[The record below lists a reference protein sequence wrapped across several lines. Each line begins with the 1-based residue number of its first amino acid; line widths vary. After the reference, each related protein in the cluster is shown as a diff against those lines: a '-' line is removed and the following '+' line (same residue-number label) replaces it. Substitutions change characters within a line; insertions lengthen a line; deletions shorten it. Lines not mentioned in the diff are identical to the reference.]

1 MKKALVVI
9 NGLLLAVVI
18 GAVFQSYRAWTAF
31 GISHGPDAIRYEGEA
46 FGSPLVPDTEE
57 GAGNQDWTLVS
68 DQNLFSFDRNDLA
81 IAAPVTPVATGP
93 MPVLFGTMS
102 LGEGPVALLAAGEG
116 GARDSRPYSV
126 GQTIGGWLLVE
137 VANKSVVVESGGIR
151 TTILMNDP
159 TAQVPRGTG
168 RTIAA
173 GSATPQVSTVG
184 AASPGSTVQSSV
196 AGTARA
202 TRPAS
207 PTPSAI
213 TEDNVPP
220 GFRIQRTPGFGNI
233 VVPIPEP

>member
-1 MKKALVVI
+1 MKKEFVVI
-9 NGLLLAVVI
+9 NGLLLAVVV
-18 GAVFQSYRAWTAF
+18 GAAFQSFRTWTAF
-31 GISHGPDAIRYEGEA
+31 GISHDPNAIQYEGEA
-46 FGSPLVPDTEE
+46 FGSPLVPDADE
-57 GAGNQDWTLVS
+57 GAGSPDWTRVS

-81 IAAPVTPVATGP
+81 IAAPVTPLATGP

-102 LGEGPVALLAAGEG
+102 LGEGPVALLAAGEVG
-116 GARDSRPYSV
+116 DRRDSRPYSV

-202 TRPAS
+202 TRP
-207 PTPSAI
+207 PPPSAI

-220 GFRIQRTPGFGNI
+220 GFRILRTPGFGNI